1 MLPKPK
7 HLGPQYGEQFK
18 DKSVVEAYRYRPDYP
33 DATFDILDDLN
44 VINPG
49 FKGVIPVAVLS
60 SDLVC
65 HVETE
70 SLSLDWDIGEVCLT

>member
-1 MLPKPK
+1 MTFK
-7 HLGPQYGEQFK
+7 QYG
-18 DKSVVEAYRYRPDYP
+18 RYVLLVTL
-33 DATFDILDDLN
+33 ATAIGGETVGDDLN